1 MDVIFFGVDSQM
13 KTWRVEFG
21 GSPKDVLITDRVISV
36 GTHEFKIPR
45 FLSARLAFSQFE
57 KE

>member
-1 MDVIFFGVDSQM
+1 M